1 MANTDRYTPGRR
13 VHLVPLEPIADDGA
27 EFAISAPWLK
37 QVWLDPEAAGTS

>member
-1 MANTDRYTPGRR
+1 MRR
-13 VHLVPLEPIADDGA
+13 APQRGEGA